1 MDSKV
6 GLRNGIFY
14 TVCIIVRLPV
24 HCLCLSAKPLVWL
37 PVCQKTW
44 HTPTCLYVYLS
55 DYLCL
60 PVCLVY
66 LYDYLWM
73 PVCLFICLSLP
84 ACLSICLT
92 ISACLTD

>member
-24 HCLCLSAKPLVWL
+24 HCLCLLAKPLVWL

-44 HTPTCLYVYLS
+44 YMPTCLSIYLSVCLAISTCLPVYLFYLS
-55 DYLCL
+55 DYLCR
-60 PVCLVY
+60 
-66 LYDYLWM
+66 
-73 PVCLFICLSLP
+73 P

-92 ISACLTD
+92 ISSCLSNFSTV